1 MKREVLLEEINNALQ
16 REEPLSEDVRIADI
30 REWDSLTVISI
41 IALFD
46 KLFGINLSLS
56 DLNGVMTIRDLMNKA
71 QHHLEQE

>member
-1 MKREVLLEEINNALQ
+1 MKRAVLLEEINNALQ

-46 KLFGINLSLS
+46 KLFGINLALA
-56 DLNGVMTIRDLMNKA
+56 DLNEAMTIRDLMNKA